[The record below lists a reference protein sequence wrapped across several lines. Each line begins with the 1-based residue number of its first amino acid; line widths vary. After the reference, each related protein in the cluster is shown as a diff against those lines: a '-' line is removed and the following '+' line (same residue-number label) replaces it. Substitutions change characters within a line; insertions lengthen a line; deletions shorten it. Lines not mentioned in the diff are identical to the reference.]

1 MSKPG
6 NFDSIK
12 DQVREIS
19 RISAAVPEEFR
30 LKCFEL
36 LMTHLLKGGPPPAAA
51 PGPLAPPMPV
61 LAAPL
66 PVPVATNYASAPPM
80 SALVSAFVRKIGLTN
95 EQFWQVVGYVH
106 GNVIFLREPSGESGA
121 QAQIHWALLVAL
133 RNAIN
138 KGTFLVD
145 PEEVRI
151 VCQEKGV
158 YDRRTFYTTFR
169 RHGEF
174 FRTAPEPG
182 GKPQPLSSKGIA
194 AVGDLVRDLAGR
206 A

>member
-6 NFDSIK
+6 DFNSIK

-19 RISAAVPEEFR
+19 RIAATVPEEFR

-36 LMTHLLKGGPPPAAA
+36 LMTHLLKGGPPPVMTGVHA
-51 PGPLAPPMPV
+51 PLAPAP
-61 LAAPL
+61 AAPL
-66 PVPVATNYASAPPM
+66 PVTVATNYAGAPPM

-121 QAQIHWALLVAL
+121 QAQIQWALLVGL

-138 KGTFLVD
+138 KGSFLVD

-158 YDRRTFYTTFR
+158 FDRRTFYTTFR
-169 RHGEF
+169 RHGEL

-182 GKPQPLSSKGIA
+182 CKPQPLSSKGIA
-194 AVGDLVRDLAGR
+194 ALGDLVRDLAGQ

>member
-1 MSKPG
+1 MSRPG
-6 NFDSIK
+6 NFDSLK

-36 LMTHLLKGGPPPAAA
+36 LMTHLLKGGLPSAAA
-51 PGPLAPPMPV
+51 SGPQALPGPVAG
-61 LAAPL
+61 PL
-66 PVPVATNYASAPPM
+66 PVTVATNYASAPPM
-80 SALVSAFVRKIGLTN
+80 SALVSAFVRKIALTN

-106 GNVIFLREPSGESGA
+106 GNVIFLREPSGETGA

-138 KGTFLVD
+138 KGSFLVD

-169 RHGEF
+169 RHGEL

-194 AVGDLVRDLAGR
+194 AVGDLVRNLAGQ